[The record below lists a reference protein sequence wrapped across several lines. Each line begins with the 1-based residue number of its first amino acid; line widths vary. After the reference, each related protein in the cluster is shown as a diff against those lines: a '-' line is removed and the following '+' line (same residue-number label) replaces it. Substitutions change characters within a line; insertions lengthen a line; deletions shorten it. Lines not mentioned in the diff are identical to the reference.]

1 VHSVHLAWPPYS
13 SSRTWL
19 HSLFRIPPQSY
30 LATSLFLTHVIAG
43 GTLLSARCGCRQ
55 HVCAGPC
62 TATTGA
68 GNSAVDMLVWD
79 NLIVQRRLVW
89 LCFKCAGLR
98 RSECADPC
106 PATTG
111 AGNSAVDVL
120 DWNCLFVQRQV
131 SVALLKMRWIE
142 TIWMCWP
149 MRCIYRCGQFCCWCV
164 GLKLYVSAATGKR
177 GSAFNALDW
186 DDLNALAHAL
196 HRQIREFCCRR
207 VGLKLYVCAAMFVQQ
222 QVGVALLWMRWI
234 ETIWMCWPMFC
245 NNR

>member
-1 VHSVHLAWPPYS
+1 MSTTCLCWPM
-13 SSRTWL
+13 
-19 HSLFRIPPQSY
+19 HCND
-30 LATSLFLTHVIAG
+30 
-43 GTLLSARCGCRQ
+43 RCGQFCCRY
-55 HVCAGPC
+55 V
-62 TATTGA
+62 
-68 GNSAVDMLVWD
+68 
-79 NLIVQRRLVW
+79 
-89 LCFKCAGLR
+89 GLR
-98 RSECADPC
+98 QSDCA
-106 PATTG
+106 A
-111 AGNSAVDVL
+111 
-120 DWNCLFVQRQV
+120 QV
-131 SVALLKMRWIE
+131 SVALLQMRWIE

-149 MRCIYRCGQFCCWCV
+149 MPCNDRCRQFCCWCV